1 MADISKCNNRLC
13 RRKDTCYRWVAPASE
28 LQLYLKM
35 SEKKK
40 EERKNGCE
48 LYWEARK

>member
-28 LQLYLKM
+28 YQSYIVM
-35 SEKKK
+35 ENR
-40 EERKNGCE
+40 EVDCE
-48 LYWEARK
+48 LYWEVKV